1 MVKQL
6 NNQTWKDELDGHP
19 WMATSAA
26 RNMPY
31 VAFSTPQ
38 VFLSYFH
45 NFHFFSSF
53 FSHID
58 NRAFVHLSSI
68 LIV

>member
-1 MVKQL
+1 MVKKL

-26 RNMPY
+26 RNMPD
-31 VAFSTPQ
+31 VAFPTPQ

-45 NFHFFSSF
+45 KSF
-53 FSHID
+53 FFIFSHLLTIE
-58 NRAFVHLSSI
+58 RLFVFLAY
-68 LIV
+68 

>member
-1 MVKQL
+1 MVKKL

-26 RNMPY
+26 RNMPD

-38 VFLSYFH
+38 VFLSYFL
-45 NFHFFSSF
+45 NIFSF
-53 FSHID
+53 FSTY
-58 NRAFVHLSSI
+58 
-68 LIV
+68 

>member
-1 MVKQL
+1 MVKKL

-26 RNMPY
+26 RNMPD
-31 VAFSTPQ
+31 VAFSTGILVIFPQ
-38 VFLSYFH
+38 IL
-45 NFHFFSSF
+45 FFFSF

-58 NRAFVHLSSI
+58 NRAFVYLSRI